1 MGDPMLGRLSLW
13 IRQFN
18 TTRLATAILFVAVF
32 AMAARTPAD
41 TDTWWHLQAGR
52 VTLES
57 GRILQSDVFS
67 HTRQGQPWINH
78 SWLSQIILYLLFSF
92 NRKHSFSRCRDAAK
106 DQKKLLHTSSHSE

>member
-1 MGDPMLGRLSLW
+1 MARYSWTRWLS
-13 IRQFN
+13 
-18 TTRLATAILFVAVF
+18 TSRLAVAILFVAIF

-57 GRILQSDVFS
+57 DRILQRDVFS

-78 SWLSQIILYLLFSF
+78 SWLSQIILYLLFHNF
-92 NRKHSFSRCRDAAK
+92 RYFGLGVFQALVVVVAFAFV
-106 DQKKLLHTSSHSE
+106 